1 MANSINWF
9 EIPSKNFERACSF
22 YSAILDGD
30 VMITDMG
37 SGVDM
42 GMLPNFTQDG
52 GVGGHIS
59 SSKDVEPS
67 KNGVMVYLNG
77 GENLQKI
84 LDRVEPA
91 GGKVLVPKTAS
102 PGGEIAIF
110 LDSEGNKM
118 ALHNF

>member
-22 YSAILDGD
+22 YGAILDGD
-30 VMITDMG
+30 VQITDMG

-42 GMLPNFTQDG
+42 GMLPNFSQDG

-59 SSKDVEPS
+59 SSKDSVPS
-67 KNGVMVYLNG
+67 ENGVMVYMNG
-77 GENLQKI
+77 GENLQDI
-84 LDRVEPA
+84 LDRIEPA
-91 GGKVLVPKTAS
+91 GGKVVMPKTAS
-102 PGGEIAIF
+102 PGGHMAIF